1 MNNTDPNKTPQPTIQ
16 KHTRW
21 KIVAITLTCV
31 IGLIFIAGG
40 LSAHYG
46 PPGKH
51 GAAVFSERFV
61 DRMRD
66 KVDATDEQITQT
78 KAVIDHY
85 KPSLQNMRGD
95 SKGDVR
101 KEIAVLLQAPTIDRA
116 ALASLREQH
125 LSNMEKHSTI
135 FINMTAD
142 IADILTQEQRKTLV
156 DKMEK
161 RFSRWNKERPSS

>member
-1 MNNTDPNKTPQPTIQ
+1 MNNTEPNKTPEPTIQ
-16 KHTRW
+16 KRSHW
-21 KIVAITLTCV
+21 KIVAITLATV

-51 GAAVFSERFV
+51 GAAIFSERFV
-61 DRMRD
+61 DRMLD

-85 KPSLQNMRGD
+85 KPSLQNMRG

-101 KEIAVLLQAPTIDRA
+101 KEIAELLQAPTIDRA

-125 LSNMEKHSTI
+125 LNSIEKRSTI
-135 FINMTAD
+135 FIEMTAD

-161 RFSRWNKERPSS
+161 RFNRWNKEKPLS

>member
-1 MNNTDPNKTPQPTIQ
+1 MNNTEPNNTPQPVR
-16 KHTRW
+16 KNCTRW
-21 KIVAITLTCV
+21 KIVAITLTT
-31 IGLIFIAGG
+31 IFGLILIAGG

-61 DRMRD
+61 DRMLD
-66 KVDATDEQITQT
+66 KVDASDEQITQT

-85 KPSLQNMRGD
+85 KPSLQNIRG
-95 SKGDVR
+95 SKGDLR
-101 KEIAVLLQAPTIDRA
+101 KEIAVLLQAPTIDRD

-142 IADILTQEQRKTLV
+142 IAEILTQEQRKSLV

-161 RFSRWNKERPSS
+161 RFSRWNKDKPSS